1 MKLKKI
7 GSNMTEL
14 HTEDGAVVLFS
25 YSTPVAAQLK
35 NGGFVRTNE
44 SYSRTTT
51 RHINK
56 WLDGRSAKSTPL
68 QKGRP
73 QHERRTDDS

>member
-1 MKLKKI
+1 MKLKNI

-56 WLDGRSAKSTPL
+56 WLDGRYALAVDQREINAIAEGKAAA
-68 QKGRP
+68 
-73 QHERRTDDS
+73 